1 MPGDERSERRIA
13 RMARAGAWLVRVLG
27 STWRVRV
34 RNDEELRRLRA
45 AGQPIIFAL
54 WHGQLL
60 PLLYHHRREGV
71 VVMISEHA
79 DGELVARV
87 AERLGFRTV
96 RGSTSRGAARALL
109 EAARVVQEGQD
120 LAITPDGPRGP
131 AKSFAPGVAVL
142 AQRTG
147 APVIG
152 AAVHARSAWRLKSWD
167 SFLIPR
173 PFARVD
179 VAYSDAVTIA
189 SADAREASTE
199 TQRMQQLMA
208 VAEERASA

>member
-1 MPGDERSERRIA
+1 M
-13 RMARAGAWLVRVLG
+13 LG

-45 AGQPIIFAL
+45 AGQPIVFAL

-87 AERLGFRTV
+87 AEHLGFRTV

-109 EAARVVQEGQD
+109 EAARVVQEGND

-131 AKSFAPGVAVL
+131 AKSIAPGVAVL

-152 AAVHARSAWRLKSWD
+152 AAVHARPAWRLKSWD

-189 SADAREASTE
+189 AADAREAAAE